1 MSFLQEVVDDDEDG
15 GDGRSQSR
23 TPIRPLKHDGTRDRK
38 QTDKGNRCGSMND
51 EQERRKTEERREHR
65 DDQSVSR
72 SIISEAQRSSH
83 SVVAADAETRA
94 RHERENL
101 PLPDK
106 EARAHLPLCTAT
118 ATHPACIAG
127 GSCHQRE
134 RRWASSCCGR
144 RQTRPNERPGICVFA
159 GCSSLGAAKRETR
172 AVIGCRAP
180 ICTPKEGLA
189 AALQGME
196 VAGEEITGSWQ
207 LLPGTCRRCS
217 IPD

>member
-1 MSFLQEVVDDDEDG
+1 MSFLQEVVDDEEDG

-38 QTDKGNRCGSMND
+38 QTDKGNRCGSMSD

-83 SVVAADAETRA
+83 SVAADAETRA
-94 RHERENL
+94 RHEKENL

-106 EARAHLPLCTAT
+106 EARAHLPLCAAT

-134 RRWASSCCGR
+134 EDGRQAVAVDARRGQMRGQEFAFSLLLQPR
-144 RQTRPNERPGICVFA
+144 RSEA
-159 GCSSLGAAKRETR
+159 
-172 AVIGCRAP
+172 
-180 ICTPKEGLA
+180 
-189 AALQGME
+189 
-196 VAGEEITGSWQ
+196 
-207 LLPGTCRRCS
+207 
-217 IPD
+217 